1 MYYSGDGLEQDKQKA
16 VYWFTKAA
24 EQGDAEAQYNLA
36 VMYDKGNGIE
46 QNRSLAKK
54 YYQQACE
61 WYHKN
66 ACSKL
71 KQLTE

>member
-1 MYYSGDGLEQDKQKA
+1 MH
-16 VYWFTKAA
+16 
-24 EQGDAEAQYNLA
+24 
-36 VMYDKGNGIE
+36 DKGDGIE

-54 YYQQACE
+54 YYQQACDGDSQE
-61 WYHKN
+61 

>member
-1 MYYSGDGLEQDKQKA
+1 MYDEGYGTKQDKQKA
-16 VYWFTKAA
+16 LYWFTKAA

-46 QNRSLAKK
+46 QNKSLAKK
-54 YYQQACE
+54 YYQQACDGDSQE
-61 WYHKN
+61 

>member
-1 MYYSGDGLEQDKQKA
+1 MVYKSGG
-16 VYWFTKAA
+16 
-24 EQGDAEAQYNLA
+24 QGNAEAQYRLA
-36 VMYDKGNGIE
+36 VMHDKGDGIE

-54 YYQQACE
+54 YYQQACDGDSQE
-61 WYHKN
+61 